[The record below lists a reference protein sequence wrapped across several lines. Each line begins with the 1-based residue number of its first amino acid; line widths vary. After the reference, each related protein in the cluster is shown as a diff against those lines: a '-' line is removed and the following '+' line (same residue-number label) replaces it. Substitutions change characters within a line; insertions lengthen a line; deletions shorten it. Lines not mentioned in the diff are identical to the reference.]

1 MGDHSLVCNTGGE
14 RNVRH
19 NAVRDAIFDTA
30 AAAALAPLREVR
42 DLLPGNNRRP
52 ADVFLRNWA
61 GGLDAAL
68 DVTVTHPLQ
77 DAYRAGAA
85 ATPGHAI
92 TQMFNNKCRVTEDL
106 CREQGIAFIPIV
118 AESLGGWHKVALQQ
132 FRKLGSAL
140 ARHTGQDEG
149 EKTGH
154 LVKRA
159 SILLQKGLAA
169 MVLNR
174 ILGHPNPVIDG
185 QE

>member
-1 MGDHSLVCNTGGE
+1 MRNLNLVCCCNTGGE
-14 RNVRH
+14 RIFRH

-42 DLLPGNNRRP
+42 DLLPGNHQRP

-85 ATPGHAI
+85 ATPGHAL
-92 TQMFNNKCRVTEDL
+92 TQMYNNKCRVTEDL

-118 AESLGGWHKVALQQ
+118 AESLGGWHKVALEQ
-132 FRKLGSAL
+132 F
-140 ARHTGQDEG
+140 
-149 EKTGH
+149 
-154 LVKRA
+154 
-159 SILLQKGLAA
+159 
-169 MVLNR
+169 
-174 ILGHPNPVIDG
+174 
-185 QE
+185 